1 MKTIRELK
9 IAIVK
14 NNDVVSIE
22 KMLEQEL
29 ASEKPRK
36 IIVNLYNAKIE
47 KLTIKTKTDSD
58 TDVKTLVAEEVEVE
72 VEPQVL
78 DAVVLHKEKDI
89 LLILRPYQEKLV
101 DVKITELNWTDTS
114 DKIGYQNIKNN
125 LKGLGT
131 LRKTVEAE
139 RKTFNAPYTDVVSFS
154 NENCFK
160 LVGEIKDLEGILK
173 DRKSSFDVALS
184 KEKEVIAQ
192 KKASLLLEKEEKEK
206 ELLKQQ
212 IIKKEQNVNSSDFQK
227 RFGSIINRS
236 KQAAEREQ
244 KRKSGDKNIEN
255 YPLDVRESF
264 SKIEDS
270 PQQIQRVPKDIFD
283 IPVALTDEETLKMK
297 LSILKSVLN
306 VDSPNSNHY
315 INLCSIID
323 TNVEKIINHI
333 NSKI

>member
-236 KQAAEREQ
+236 KQAAE
-244 KRKSGDKNIEN
+244 KRNPTNTVNEVVEHI
-255 YPLDVRESF
+255 PQ
-264 SKIEDS
+264 
-270 PQQIQRVPKDIFD
+270 QQIQRVPKDIFD
-283 IPVALTDEETLKMK
+283 VPVALTDEETLKMK